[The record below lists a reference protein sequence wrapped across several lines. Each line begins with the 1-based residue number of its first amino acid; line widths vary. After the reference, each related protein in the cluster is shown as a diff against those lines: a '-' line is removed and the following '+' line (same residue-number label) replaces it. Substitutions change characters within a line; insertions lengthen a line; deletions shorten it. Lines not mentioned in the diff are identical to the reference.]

1 MLIHWGLI
9 HLNEPLILHR
19 TLILEIQRNKDVTS
33 SAPSPRPLFTMQEK
47 FLIVFYFQLQHGA
60 DVHAKDKGGLVPLH
74 NACSYGHFEVTEL
87 LIRHGANVGAMDLW
101 QFSPLHEAAS
111 KGQSE
116 FPCKKTNHSRLV
128 VLDFNLN
135 LNTI

>member
-1 MLIHWGLI
+1 MLILI
-9 HLNEPLILHR
+9 YLNLASYVDSGNTERQGYRLKR
-19 TLILEIQRNKDVTS
+19 
-33 SAPSPRPLFTMQEK
+33 LFTMQEK
-47 FLIVFYFQLQHGA
+47 FLIVFHFQLQHGA

-128 VLDFNLN
+128 LDFNLN
-135 LNTI
+135 LNIL

>member
-1 MLIHWGLI
+1 MLILI
-9 HLNEPLILHR
+9 YLNGPLILHR
-19 TLILEIQRNKDVTS
+19 TLILEIHTVQRDRGYRLK
-33 SAPSPRPLFTMQEK
+33 PPHKHPLFTMQEK

-128 VLDFNLN
+128 LDFNLN
-135 LNTI
+135 LNIL